1 MVRSALFVTAAVGV
15 TGLSYGAMSVEY
27 GLPWWIPVLLS
38 VLVVAGASELMFVTI
53 IAAGAS
59 PWLAAAAGLLVNAR
73 HLPFGFQ
80 AAPLLGHGVRA
91 LAAAHVVN
99 DESISFALAEED
111 DATRRLGFW
120 VSGIGAVAIW
130 PASTALGTWL
140 GAFLGDVRTWG
151 LDAVFPAVVLALV
164 LPKVRAGGAPMI
176 AAVVTGAGLTAGA
189 AGFLPAGLPELLAVT
204 AVVLARPWR
213 TTAPATQEVAA

>member
-15 TGLSYGAMSVEY
+15 MGVSYGAISVEH

-38 VLVVAGASELMFVTI
+38 VLVVAGTSELMFVTI
-53 IAAGAS
+53 IASGAS
-59 PWLAAAAGLLVNAR
+59 SWLAAAAGLLVNAR

-120 VSGIGAVAIW
+120 VSGIGVVV
-130 PASTALGTWL
+130 LDD
-140 GAFLGDVRTWG
+140 LGDVRTWG